1 MAAKMFSDDHR
12 LATSCAAESQL
23 NGGRSLYIHTK
34 FYTEVQATFIT
45 CGATVYAQRCMF
57 MHKYVIQTT

>member
-34 FYTEVQATFIT
+34 FYTEVQATCIAY
-45 CGATVYAQRCMF
+45 GATVYAQRCMF
-57 MHKYVIQTT
+57 MLNYVIQTT